1 MQELEYV
8 SDDTVEAMKT
18 DNGVANE
25 FTFFEYYELRNI
37 EGEHYITW
45 ILNTLLKAFPK
56 FVVK

>member
-1 MQELEYV
+1 
-8 SDDTVEAMKT
+8 MKT
-18 DNGVANE
+18 DNGVVNE
-25 FTFFEYYELRNI
+25 FTFFEYYEFSNI